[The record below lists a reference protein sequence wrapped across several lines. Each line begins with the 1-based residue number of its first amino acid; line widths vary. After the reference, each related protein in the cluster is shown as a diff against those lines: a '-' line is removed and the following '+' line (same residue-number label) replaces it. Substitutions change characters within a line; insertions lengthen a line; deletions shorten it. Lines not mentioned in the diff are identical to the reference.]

1 MASSRG
7 YKTATMKEIAF
18 VYFDL
23 GDVLVNN
30 RTAHERI
37 ATHTG
42 KPLPDVE
49 LFFETYAIRAC
60 RGEFSERDYFA
71 LLRRELGGTHSAT
84 HFSEY
89 WMGMVD
95 PVPEAHDLAI
105 KLSKTHSL
113 GILSNT
119 EEGAFEW
126 GKAKG
131 KIPDIDWKSVVTSAK
146 IGVVKPEKEIFEIAQ
161 EKAGVPHG
169 HILLIDD
176 RRDNI
181 VAAQALGWQGLQFDP
196 SNPKKSATQVERLL
210 SVPA

>member
-1 MASSRG
+1 
-7 YKTATMKEIAF
+7 MKEIAF

-23 GDVLVNN
+23 GEVLVNN
-30 RTAHERI
+30 QTAHERI

-42 KPLPDVE
+42 RTLSDVE
-49 LFFETYAIRAC
+49 QFFETYAIRAC
-60 RGEFSERDYFA
+60 RGEFSGRDYLV
-71 LLRRELGGTHSAT
+71 LLHRELGGTHSAT

-95 PVPEAHDLAI
+95 PVPETHELAI

-119 EEGAFEW
+119 EEEAFEW

-131 KIPDIDWKSVVTSAK
+131 KIPNIDWKSVVTSAK
-146 IGVVKPEKEIFEIAQ
+146 FGVVKPEKEIFKIAQ
-161 EKAGVPHG
+161 EKAGVPHE

-176 RRDNI
+176 RSDNI
-181 VAAQALGWQGLQFDP
+181 VAAQALGWQGIQFDP
-196 SNPKKSATQVERLL
+196 LDPKKSTTQVERLL